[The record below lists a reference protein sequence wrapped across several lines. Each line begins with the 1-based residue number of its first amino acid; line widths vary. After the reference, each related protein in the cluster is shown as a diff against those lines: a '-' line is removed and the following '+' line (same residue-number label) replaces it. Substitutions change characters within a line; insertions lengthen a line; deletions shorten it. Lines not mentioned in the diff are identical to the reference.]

1 MPIPTSRLSI
11 IALGTLAA
19 LVAQELARTA
29 NVSPST
35 IASVPESGKQ
45 DPAQPGGISSP
56 KLTQPISRPE
66 TLAPQRLAAQRLAAQ
81 KPATTAQKQK
91 QAVVESR
98 KQLTTR
104 NTPAKLTVTPVPN
117 AGLLPIPPSPLTT
130 QTARVRSVDVSQLP
144 VDKFVAASLG
154 QPAGQLAAAVTAP
167 KATSAIAK
175 PRIKQVALKQQ
186 AAARSTQLAMSDIQ
200 NHPARSAIAALVK
213 QGVVQGLPD
222 GTFRPD
228 TPITDA
234 EFDLLMQKAF
244 GRGSQAT
251 YSIKRP
257 TDVVTRADAAQFVF
271 RQILRAETI
280 AHKAGSSVAN
290 TLANAAGTNVQMA
303 ATSRTAPQTAKPE
316 VRSAATIS
324 KPEIVA
330 METAGVKSLTEPSSN
345 QTQKSPYQ
353 RSSLKPSELPPGLA
367 APSLSPDQE
376 AYTLGPGDRFKVE
389 VFGVPEYTRDY
400 TVLVNRTV
408 NLYLVG
414 SLSVQGL
421 TLKQTEDAIAAR
433 YAKLVKRNLIDV
445 SLLSSRPLNLAIA
458 GEVSRPGAYSVTVP
472 EGGKF
477 PTVTRLV
484 QQAGGLTQSANP
496 SLIQIRR
503 PQQSGQDLIINVDLW
518 ELFKT
523 GNIRQDIALRDGD
536 MVFIPPATNVI
547 PAEAAQLA
555 AANFAADATQSLN
568 IAIVGEVARPGSY
581 VLSRSGGGG
590 SSPTSAAAA
599 GTTTGTASGSGSGLL
614 TVTQAIQQAG
624 GITQLA
630 DIRHVEVKR
639 VTRSGPPQV
648 IRLNLWDL
656 VQSGDASQ
664 DLVLQQGDSIVI
676 PVATAINPAE
686 ASLQGSASFAPS
698 VIRVNVVGEV
708 ITPGPVQIPPNSTL
722 NQALLAAGG
731 FNKRARKRS
740 VELIR
745 LNPNGTVTRQEV
757 SIDFSKGI
765 DEKGNPLIRNN
776 DIIVVKPTGLVK
788 FSDTLDN
795 VLTPL
800 GRILPLFFLFN

>member
-1 MPIPTSRLSI
+1 MWQGSFGLMAATTSSRLSV

-35 IASVPESGKQ
+35 IASVPESGKR
-45 DPAQPGGISSP
+45 DPAQPDGIRSP
-56 KLTQPISRPE
+56 QLTQPISQPE
-66 TLAPQRLAAQRLAAQ
+66 TLAPQRLAAQKL
-81 KPATTAQKQK
+81 ATTTQKQK
-91 QAVVESR
+91 QTAVASR
-98 KQLTTR
+98 KQLTAR
-104 NTPAKLTVTPVPN
+104 STPAKLTVTPVPN
-117 AGLLPIPPSPLTT
+117 AGLLPIPPSPLVT

-154 QPAGQLAAAVTAP
+154 QPASQLAAVTISQTAS
-167 KATSAIAK
+167 ATAK
-175 PRIKQVALKQQ
+175 PRSKQVALKQ
-186 AAARSTQLAMSDIQ
+186 APTRTAPSVSLSDIQ

-213 QGVVQGLPD
+213 QGIVQGLPD

-228 TPITDA
+228 APVTDA
-234 EFDLLMQKAF
+234 EFNLLMQKAF
-244 GRGSQAT
+244 GRGLQAT
-251 YSIKRP
+251 NSFRRP
-257 TDVVTRADAAQFVF
+257 ANVVTRADAAQFVF
-271 RQILRAETI
+271 NQALRAKTI
-280 AHKAGSSVAN
+280 AQKTDSPV
-290 TLANAAGTNVQMA
+290 A
-303 ATSRTAPQTAKPE
+303 ATPETNPQLAKPA
-316 VRSAATIS
+316 VKLATTIS
-324 KPEIVA
+324 KPELVA
-330 METAGVKSLTEPSSN
+330 METAGVKSLTDPSSS
-345 QTQKSPYQ
+345 QAQKSPYT

-400 TVLVNRTV
+400 TVLVNGTV

-414 SLSVQGL
+414 NLSVQGL

-555 AANFAADATQSLN
+555 AANFAADATQPLN

-581 VLSRSGGGG
+581 VLSRSGGGS
-590 SSPTSAAAA
+590 SSPAAAVA

-630 DIRHVEVKR
+630 DIRNVEVKR